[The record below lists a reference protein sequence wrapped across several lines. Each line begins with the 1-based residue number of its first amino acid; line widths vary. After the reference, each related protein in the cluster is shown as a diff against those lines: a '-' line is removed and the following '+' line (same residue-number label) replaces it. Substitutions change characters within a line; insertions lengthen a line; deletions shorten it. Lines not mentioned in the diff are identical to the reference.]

1 MFLLLSSRQLIIPET
16 ASFFCIINTT
26 VHYDRFDPAYQFAFV
41 LVLFQMTEH
50 PEHGIIEDDP
60 GTIHIPCITKADLDH
75 VRVAVPVQLFLALAI
90 LSQAA
95 FDQYSGGVCQSGCF
109 M

>member
-1 MFLLLSSRQLIIPET
+1 MFLFLSSRQLIIPET
-16 ASFFCIINTT
+16 ASFFRIINTT
-26 VHYDRFDPAYQFAFV
+26 VYYDRFDPAHQFTFMF
-41 LVLFQMTEH
+41 VLFQIPEY
-50 PEHGIIEDDP
+50 PEHGIVEDDP
-60 GTIHIPCITKADLDH
+60 GTIHISCITKADLDH

-95 FDQYSGGVCQSGCF
+95 FDQYGGGVCQSGCV